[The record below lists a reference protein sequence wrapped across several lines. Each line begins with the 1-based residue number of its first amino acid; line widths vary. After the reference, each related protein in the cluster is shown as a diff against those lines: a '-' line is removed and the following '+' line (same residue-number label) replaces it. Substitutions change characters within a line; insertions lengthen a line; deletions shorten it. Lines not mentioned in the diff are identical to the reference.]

1 MFDAVVRTLSAGDLG
16 TAGQRGST
24 GSQHFLADDRGQAA
38 MVIVIFI
45 GLFVLGFLA
54 LGLDVGYL
62 FHEKRMAQAAAD
74 AAAVAAAEGA

>member
-1 MFDAVVRTLSAGDLG
+1 
-16 TAGQRGST
+16 
-24 GSQHFLADDRGQAA
+24 

-74 AAAVAAAEGA
+74 AAAVAAAEESNSGNSSN